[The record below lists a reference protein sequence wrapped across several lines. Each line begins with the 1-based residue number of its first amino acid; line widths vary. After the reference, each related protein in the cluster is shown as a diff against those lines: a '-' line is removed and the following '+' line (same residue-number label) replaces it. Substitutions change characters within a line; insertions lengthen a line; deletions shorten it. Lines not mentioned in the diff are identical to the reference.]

1 MASWQGDIGK
11 ASMYIIEMHRSTSAH
26 AQIIIEKGDTAKT
39 YEEFAKHRVII
50 NHAGDVDIASCK
62 WCLEAKRAR
71 SAKEV
76 IAL

>member
-11 ASMYIIEMHRSTSAH
+11 ASMYIIEMHRNTSAH

-50 NHAGDVDIASCK
+50 NHSGDVNIPSCK
-62 WCLEAKRAR
+62 WCLEAKRVR
-71 SAKEV
+71 SKEV